1 MDREARTEND
11 NNKYDYYEI
20 NELRGWS
27 KTNDKEGQNRLL
39 VSYSERDTS
48 YIKIVLV
55 VYENGHSSIHE
66 TINDD
71 SDNKLHISYDT

>member
-48 YIKIVLV
+48 YIKIFLL
-55 VYENGHSSIHE
+55 YM
-66 TINDD
+66 TI
-71 SDNKLHISYDT
+71 DTVAFMKP